1 MNSGRFEIY
10 NVIYCNIEQ
19 VILAEEI
26 KLGQNY
32 GNSPNPHIST
42 LQSFAPNGISILPRT
57 PIARIHITISLYCMW
72 YITGI
77 NCEKKYLWIK

>member
-10 NVIYCNIEQ
+10 NVIYCNIEKG
-19 VILAEEI
+19 ILAEEI
-26 KLGQNY
+26 NLGQNY

-57 PIARIHITISLYCMW
+57 PIARIHITICYTVC
-72 YITGI
+72 GI
-77 NCEKKYLWIK
+77 